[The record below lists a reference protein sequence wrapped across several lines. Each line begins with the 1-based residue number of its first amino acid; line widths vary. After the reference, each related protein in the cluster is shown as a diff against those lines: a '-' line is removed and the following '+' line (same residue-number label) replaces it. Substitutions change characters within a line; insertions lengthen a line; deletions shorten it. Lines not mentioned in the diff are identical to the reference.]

1 MECHPEHVK
10 KKRETLYKSDTQ
22 LTQGFCFRLTI
33 LREDLFIIGLW
44 SFEDSV
50 QGTCI
55 SYNSTPVTSS
65 KLYLTIDR
73 NTCTVY
79 IALRI

>member
-10 KKRETLYKSDTQ
+10 KKETLYKSDTQ